1 VIAAYILIQA
11 EAGKA
16 DIVAAAPRDVQGV
29 WETASLA
36 GPCDVIARTGA
47 RDIDEMARL
56 VTFRVHALD
65 GVTRTM
71 SCLVVHL

>member
-1 VIAAYILIQA
+1 VIAAYILIQGRSRQGGHRGRGA
-11 EAGKA
+11 
-16 DIVAAAPRDVQGV
+16 RDVQGV

-56 VTFRVHALD
+56 VTSRVHALD

>member
-1 VIAAYILIQA
+1 MIAAYILIQA

-36 GPCDVIARTGA
+36 GPCDVIARTG
-47 RDIDEMARL
+47 RGTL
-56 VTFRVHALD
+56 
-65 GVTRTM
+65 TRWPG
-71 SCLVVHL
+71 S